1 MIGDGDGEGD
11 GCLGGAL
18 SFRNKE
24 FLCSLLTLG
33 VRSTVLPFSFL
44 SSTRAGCLV
53 LGLAL
58 GLGRVSLCTS
68 VWRPWWFGFW
78 PGISFLGNTASRSS
92 SELLGC
98 GFSFDFF
105 LLRLAA
111 AKMEETR
118 SSRLHWSF
126 PEPQEP
132 CEEERAEKTKM
143 SLSDA
148 EKHKEGAQHR
158 DPCLET

>member
-1 MIGDGDGEGD
+1 MEDFPWGADWYPGIFGDGEG
-11 GCLGGAL
+11 CLGGVV
-18 SFRNKE
+18 SFRNTE
-24 FLCSLLTLG
+24 FLCSLLALG
-33 VRSTVLPFSFL
+33 VRSTALPFSFL
-44 SSTRAGCLV
+44 SSARTGCM
-53 LGLAL
+53 AL
-58 GLGRVSLCTS
+58 ELGRLSPCTS

-132 CEEERAEKTKM
+132 CRTGRAGGYQNE
-143 SLSDA
+143 
-148 EKHKEGAQHR
+148 HFQ
-158 DPCLET
+158 C